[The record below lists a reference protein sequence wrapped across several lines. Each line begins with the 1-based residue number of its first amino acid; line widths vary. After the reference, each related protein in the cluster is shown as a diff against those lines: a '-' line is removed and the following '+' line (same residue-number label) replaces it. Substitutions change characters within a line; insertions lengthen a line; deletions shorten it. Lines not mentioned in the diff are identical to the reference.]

1 MSGYGQSKIGEPWR
15 GYYITAYGIA
25 VKHGFTGTEEE
36 WLASLRGDTGA
47 ASMLRYNKETKTLQW
62 QQEGDKEWTDL
73 LSLSD
78 LQGDVVGETLTQAT
92 EAKNAAETAQAAA
105 EGAAASAQ
113 TDAITASTAA
123 ASAQSAAAT
132 AQASAQSAATAETN
146 AAASANTAAG
156 HAATTGTN
164 ATQASNAAADAR
176 MAKQEAQ
183 TASSTAQ
190 SAAATATQSAAA
202 ASDSASGA
210 AASQTAAANSAST
223 AGGYASSAQTA
234 AETAENHKQEAAA
247 SAETAMNA
255 KSAAESARDAAQNAE
270 AAAEGHSSAAAGSA
284 QSAAQS
290 ASEVEDEA
298 TLARSWA
305 VGGTGTR
312 PGEDTNN
319 AKYWSDNAQSIAGG
333 GVTSFN
339 GRGGA
344 VAPQS
349 GDYTAGM
356 VGADAAGS
364 AAAVQTNLNTHAAST
379 GHITDAERTAWS
391 AKQNALTFDTAPTEG
406 SSNPVTSGGVKNA
419 LDSKANS
426 ASLGA
431 HTGNTSNPHGVTAS
445 QVGADPA
452 GTAASAVSAH
462 NSAADAHADIRTA
475 LAGKETS
482 GAAAAVQTNLNSHT
496 GNTTVHITAAE
507 RTEWNGKSGKAESFS
522 VTLSASGWS
531 GNAQTVTNAKFV
543 TSGYAYTVAP
553 ESDSFNAYA
562 EAVIYADDITTAG
575 QMTFHCGET
584 PGAALT
590 VNILKTEVSA

>member
-1 MSGYGQSKIGEPWR
+1 
-15 GYYITAYGIA
+15 
-25 VKHGFTGTEEE
+25 
-36 WLASLRGDTGA
+36 
-47 ASMLRYNKETKTLQW
+47 
-62 QQEGDKEWTDL
+62 
-73 LSLSD
+73 
-78 LQGDVVGETLTQAT
+78 
-92 EAKNAAETAQAAA
+92 
-105 EGAAASAQ
+105 
-113 TDAITASTAA
+113 
-123 ASAQSAAAT
+123 
-132 AQASAQSAATAETN
+132 
-146 AAASANTAAG
+146 
-156 HAATTGTN
+156 
-164 ATQASNAAADAR
+164 
-176 MAKQEAQ
+176 
-183 TASSTAQ
+183 
-190 SAAATATQSAAA
+190 
-202 ASDSASGA
+202 
-210 AASQTAAANSAST
+210 
-223 AGGYASSAQTA
+223 
-234 AETAENHKQEAAA
+234 
-247 SAETAMNA
+247 MNA

-312 PGEDTNN
+312 EGEDTNN

-364 AAAVQTNLNTHAAST
+364 AAAVQSNLNTHAAST

-391 AKQNALTFDTAPTEG
+391 AKQNALTFDTTPTEG

-431 HTGNTSNPHGVTAS
+431 HTGNTANPHGVTAA
-445 QVGADPA
+445 QAGADPA
-452 GTAASAVSAH
+452 GTATSAVSAH
-462 NSAADAHADIRTA
+462 NSAADAHSDIRTE

-507 RTEWNGKSGKAESFS
+507 RTAWNGKSGKAESFS

-531 GNAQTVTNAKFV
+531 GNTQTVTNAKFV

-553 ESDSFNAYA
+553 EGDSFNAYA

-575 QMTFHCGET
+575 QMTFHCGEAPT
-584 PGAALT
+584 AALT

>member
-25 VKHGFTGTEEE
+25 VKHGYTGTEEE
-36 WLASLRGDTGA
+36 WLASLTGA
-47 ASMLRYNKETKTLQW
+47 AGAATEIQYDETSGKLQW
-62 QQEGDKEWTDL
+62 RNVGEEEWHDL
-73 LSLSD
+73 LTLEQ

-113 TDAITASTAA
+113 TDATTASTAA

-176 MAKQEAQ
+176 TAKQEAQ

-312 PGEDTNN
+312 EGEDTNN

-333 GVTSFN
+333 GVTSCN

-356 VGADAAGS
+356 VGADPAGS
-364 AAAVQTNLNTHAAST
+364 AAAVQANLNDHATSSV
-379 GHITDAERTAWS
+379 HITEEERGAWNG
-391 AKQNALTFDTAPTEG
+391 KQNALTFDAAPTEG

-431 HTGNTSNPHGVTAS
+431 HTGNTSNPHGVTAA
-445 QVGADPA
+445 QAGADPA

-462 NSAADAHADIRTA
+462 NSAADAHSDIRTE

-482 GAAAAVQTNLNSHT
+482 GAAAAVQTNLNNHT
-496 GNTTVHITAAE
+496 GNTTAHITETE
-507 RTEWNGKSGKAESFS
+507 RTAWSGKSGKAESFS

-531 GNAQTVTNAKFV
+531 GNAQTLTNAKFV

-553 ESDSFNAYA
+553 ERDSFNAYA
-562 EAVIYADDITTAG
+562 EAVIYADDITIAG
-575 QMTFHCGET
+575 QITFHCGET

>member
-1 MSGYGQSKIGEPWR
+1 
-15 GYYITAYGIA
+15 
-25 VKHGFTGTEEE
+25 
-36 WLASLRGDTGA
+36 
-47 ASMLRYNKETKTLQW
+47 
-62 QQEGDKEWTDL
+62 
-73 LSLSD
+73 
-78 LQGDVVGETLTQAT
+78 
-92 EAKNAAETAQAAA
+92 
-105 EGAAASAQ
+105 
-113 TDAITASTAA
+113 
-123 ASAQSAAAT
+123 
-132 AQASAQSAATAETN
+132 
-146 AAASANTAAG
+146 
-156 HAATTGTN
+156 
-164 ATQASNAAADAR
+164 
-176 MAKQEAQ
+176 
-183 TASSTAQ
+183 
-190 SAAATATQSAAA
+190 
-202 ASDSASGA
+202 
-210 AASQTAAANSAST
+210 
-223 AGGYASSAQTA
+223 
-234 AETAENHKQEAAA
+234 
-247 SAETAMNA
+247 MNA

-312 PGEDTNN
+312 EGEDTNN

-349 GDYTAGM
+349 GDYTAAM

-364 AAAVQTNLNTHAAST
+364 AAAVQSNLDTHAAST

-406 SSNPVTSGGVKNA
+406 SGNPVTSGGVKNA

-431 HTGNTSNPHGVTAS
+431 HTGNTSNPHGVTAA
-445 QVGADPA
+445 QAGADPA
-452 GTAASAVSAH
+452 GTAASAVSTH
-462 NSAADAHADIRTA
+462 NSAENAHADIRA
-475 LAGKETS
+475 ELAGKETS
-482 GAAAAVQTNLNSHT
+482 GAAAAVQTNLNDHT
-496 GNTTVHITAAE
+496 GNTTAHITAAE
-507 RTEWNGKSGKAESFS
+507 RTAWNGKSGKAESFS
-522 VTLSASGWS
+522 VTLSAAGWS

-543 TSGYAYTVAP
+543 ASGYAYTVAP
-553 ESDSFNAYA
+553 EGDSFYAYA

-575 QMTFHCGET
+575 QMTFHCGEAPT
-584 PGAALT
+584 AALT